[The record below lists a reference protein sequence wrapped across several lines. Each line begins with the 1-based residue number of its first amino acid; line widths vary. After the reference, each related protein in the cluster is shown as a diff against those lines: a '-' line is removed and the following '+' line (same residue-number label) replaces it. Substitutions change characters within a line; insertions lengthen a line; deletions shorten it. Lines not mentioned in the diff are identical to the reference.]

1 MCSRFEG
8 DISPEA
14 VLNRFGI
21 LFPEEWRPTREVR
34 PTDRAAVI
42 GRDGTAEMVAFG
54 IPAPW
59 DGKPLI
65 NARAETLAGKQTFRP
80 WLEQRC
86 LVPAS
91 AWFEWRAVQGERTKR
106 RNRIAR
112 ADGGLIVFAGLRDDA
127 DPSAFTIVTCPPAP
141 GIAHVHNR
149 MPVALDREAAARWLD
164 PDLDFAA
171 ASSALRLPDDV
182 FVAEETAP
190 APPRQGSLL

>member
-14 VLNRFGI
+14 LAERFGV
-21 LFPEEWRPTREVR
+21 LVPEDWRPAPEIR
-34 PTDRAAVI
+34 PTNRALVIDRA
-42 GRDGTAEMVAFG
+42 GRAELRGFG

-65 NARAETLAGKQTFRP
+65 NARAETLVEKPTFRP
-80 WLEQRC
+80 WLENRC

-91 AWFEWRAVQGERTKR
+91 AWFEWRAVPGERRKR
-106 RNRIAR
+106 KNRIAR
-112 ADGGLIVFAGLRDDA
+112 RDGGLIVFAGLTDDA
-127 DPSAFTIVTCPPAP
+127 EPGAFTIVTCAPAP

-149 MPVALDREAAARWLD
+149 MPLALDTDAAAHWLD

-171 ASSALRLPDDV
+171 AATALRVPGDV
-182 FVAEETAP
+182 FEAVEETPP
-190 APPRQGSLL
+190 APRQRSLL